1 MGELNLSQSEHE
13 ALDAIDTGLLTRLI
27 EQCLRE
33 VRPDALGVLSLGRCG
48 LYISKT
54 LQNFRQAL
62 LVYAEAK
69 APHKRAE
76 MERRARLAGD
86 NLRAAIQYMKHRA
99 ETEQNEAQLFKVDDM
114 IVPPLRYSQ
123 PVFVRVSFQ
132 WRKAID
138 DQWQYGSITFS
149 HTVHLQ
155 PDYSLPAPKRKPS
168 AAAQEQERQDKL
180 CLNWEHLK
188 SLGLQSVQEYF
199 RKGGDGVSIP
209 STFEARPD
217 TYTRELNNYSAQFWP
232 ERGSQVPTV

>member
-13 ALDAIDTGLLTRLI
+13 ALDAIDTDLLTRLI

-33 VRPDALGVLSLGRCG
+33 VRPDALGGLSLRRCG

-62 LVYAEAK
+62 KVYADAK

-76 MERRARLAGD
+76 MEHRARLAGD
-86 NLRAAIQYMKHRA
+86 DLRAAIQHMKHRA
-99 ETEQNEAQLFKVDDM
+99 EKEQNEAQLFKVDDM

-132 WRKAID
+132 WRKTID

-155 PDYSLPAPKRKPS
+155 PDYSLPAPKQKPS

-180 CLNWEHLK
+180 CRNWEHLK
-188 SLGLQSVQEYF
+188 SLGLQSVQEYLQ
-199 RKGGDGVSIP
+199 KGGDGAFIQ
-209 STFEARPD
+209 STFEAKSD
-217 TYTRELNNYSAQFWP
+217 TYTCELNNYSAQFWL
-232 ERGSQVPTV
+232 ERGSQVPAA